1 MHKPLPSTETLISR
15 NAKEVLQN
23 FPGILKSRMKQINSS
38 YKLIEFLSG
47 RGSGADTIV
56 NVATVELRFRTVA
69 LIKKLLLNVAY
80 EKIGVAGSHFG
91 THGHTIDLFTIT
103 GSE

>member
-1 MHKPLPSTETLISR
+1 
-15 NAKEVLQN
+15 
-23 FPGILKSRMKQINSS
+23 MKRINSS

-47 RGSGADTIV
+47 RGSGANTIV
-56 NVATVELRFRTVA
+56 NVATVELRFRTVV
-69 LIKKLLLNVAY
+69 LIKKFVLNVAY

-91 THGHTIDLFTIT
+91 THGHTIDLFIIT

>member
-1 MHKPLPSTETLISR
+1 
-15 NAKEVLQN
+15 
-23 FPGILKSRMKQINSS
+23 MKRINSS

-47 RGSGADTIV
+47 RGSDADTIV
-56 NVATVELRFRTVA
+56 NLAMVELRFRAVV
-69 LIKKLLLNVAY
+69 LIKKFVFNVAY

-91 THGHTIDLFTIT
+91 AHGHTIDLFIIT

>member
-1 MHKPLPSTETLISR
+1 
-15 NAKEVLQN
+15 
-23 FPGILKSRMKQINSS
+23 MKRINSS

-47 RGSGADTIV
+47 RGLGSGADTIV
-56 NVATVELRFRTVA
+56 NVATVELRFRAVV
-69 LIKKLLLNVAY
+69 LIKKLVFNVAY

-91 THGHTIDLFTIT
+91 THGHTIHLFIIT